1 VNLLI
6 IGGLFAVA
14 ILAVV
19 GIVFLSLSERGAEAA
34 RRANAQPAPATPTV
48 TQSARPTV
56 PLTAVENREPTV
68 RTAANEPVIQR
79 QRFSR
84 KSETNS
90 ADREENQLLPML
102 NGQFHEFVDELRDL
116 HQQSW
121 ELEQRL
127 SVLTQMV
134 DHIERTQGN
143 RISIEE
149 ETLHIADTED

>member
-1 VNLLI
+1 MNLLI

-14 ILAVV
+14 VLAVV

-34 RRANAQPAPATPTV
+34 RRANAQLAAPPIAR
-48 TQSARPTV
+48 SARPTV
-56 PLTAVENREPTV
+56 PLTAAEDREPAL
-68 RTAANEPVIQR
+68 RTAAKEPVIQR

-90 ADREENQLLPML
+90 ADRDENQLLPML

-116 HQQSW
+116 HQQAW

-134 DHIERTQGN
+134 DHIERTQAN

-149 ETLHIADTED
+149 EETIHIADAED

>member
-1 VNLLI
+1 MNLLI

-14 ILAVV
+14 VLAVV
-19 GIVFLSLSERGAEAA
+19 GIVFLSLSERSAEVA
-34 RRANAQPAPATPTV
+34 RKANMQPVTPTV
-48 TQSARPTV
+48 AKTARPTV
-56 PLTAVENREPTV
+56 PLNPSENHEPTM
-68 RTAANEPVIQR
+68 RTATKEPGIQR
-79 QRFSR
+79 RGFPR

-90 ADREENQLLPML
+90 ADRAENQLLPML
-102 NGQFHEFVDELRDL
+102 NGQFHEFVDELREL

-134 DHIERTQGN
+134 DHIERTQAN

-149 ETLHIADTED
+149 EETMHIADNDD

>member
-1 VNLLI
+1 MNLLI

-19 GIVFLSLSERGAEAA
+19 GIVFLSLSERNAEAV
-34 RRANAQPAPATPTV
+34 RKANTQPATPPIAR
-48 TQSARPTV
+48 SARPTV
-56 PLTAVENREPTV
+56 PLTATEDREPAPH
-68 RTAANEPVIQR
+68 TAAKEPVIQR

-116 HQQSW
+116 HQQAW

-134 DHIERTQGN
+134 DHIERTQAN

-149 ETLHIADTED
+149 EETIHIADTGD